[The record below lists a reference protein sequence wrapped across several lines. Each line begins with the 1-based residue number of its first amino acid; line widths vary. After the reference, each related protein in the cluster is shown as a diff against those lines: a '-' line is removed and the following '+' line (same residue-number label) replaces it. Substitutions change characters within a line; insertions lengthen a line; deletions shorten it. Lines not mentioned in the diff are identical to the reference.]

1 MAKKM
6 PELPEV
12 QTVVNGLKP
21 MITGKKIIRI
31 KPIWHKVLENFNE
44 SIFEN
49 NPQAHE
55 IIDVTRRAKFIILH
69 FTGKILAIHLRM
81 TGKLFVTKKNNIP
94 IHCTV
99 VVFFESGE
107 RLVFEDTRKF
117 GRMYLYTDFL
127 NIDSRHG
134 IEPLDEVFTETWL
147 IEGLKNRKRNIK
159 SLLLDQSFISG
170 LGNIYVDE
178 SLWYAGIHPF
188 SKSNMIPLQNIIN
201 LREGI
206 ILILQKAINSRGTTI
221 IDFTFLN
228 GQSGNYS
235 KELKVFGK
243 NKKPCDKCSDIIFKT
258 RVAGRGTYV
267 CASCQEIFV

>member
-1 MAKKM
+1 M

-12 QTVVNGLKP
+12 QTVVNGIKP
-21 MITGKKIIRI
+21 MVIGKKIIRI
-31 KPIWHKVLENFNE
+31 KPIWHKVLENFHE

-49 NPQAHE
+49 KPQAHK

-81 TGKLFVTKKNNIP
+81 TGKLFLTKKNIIP
-94 IHCTV
+94 VHCTAV
-99 VVFFESGE
+99 MLFESGE
-107 RLVFEDTRKF
+107 SLIFEDTRKF
-117 GRMYLYTDFL
+117 GRMYLYKDFS

-134 IEPLDEVFTETWL
+134 MEPLDKVFTETWL
-147 IEGLKNRKRNIK
+147 IEALKKRRRNIK

-188 SKSNMIPLQNIIN
+188 SKSNMIPLQNIKD
-201 LREGI
+201 LWEGI
-206 ILILQKAINSRGTTI
+206 ILILKKAIESRGTTI

-228 GQSGNYS
+228 GRSGNYS
-235 KELKVFGK
+235 KELKVYGK
-243 NKKPCDKCSDIIFKT
+243 NKKPCEKCSDIIFKT

-267 CASCQEIFV
+267 CASCQEIFE